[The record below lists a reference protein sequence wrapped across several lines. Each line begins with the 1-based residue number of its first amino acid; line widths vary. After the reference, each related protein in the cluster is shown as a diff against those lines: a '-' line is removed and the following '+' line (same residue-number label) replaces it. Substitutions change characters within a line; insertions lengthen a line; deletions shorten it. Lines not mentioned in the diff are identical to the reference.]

1 MLYLSLKWLHIL
13 SATVLVGV
21 GFGTAFY
28 KWMIDRS
35 GDVRVIAYASRL
47 VVLADWLFTTP
58 AIILQP
64 LTGLWML
71 HLAGYSLSSPWIA
84 WTLLLYALAGVCWL
98 PVVWLQYRMRA
109 LALAALATEQALPA
123 SYWRYARTWFW
134 LGIPAFAAM
143 LAIYALMVFK
153 PL

>member
-13 SATVLVGV
+13 SATILVGV

-35 GDVRVIAYASRL
+35 GDVRVIAYTSRL

-123 SYWRYARTWFW
+123 RYWRYTRTWFW

-153 PL
+153 PM

>member
-13 SATVLVGV
+13 SATILVGV

-35 GDVRVIAYASRL
+35 GDVRVIAYTSRL

-123 SYWRYARTWFW
+123 RYWRYTRTWFW

-143 LAIYALMVFK
+143 MAIYALMVFK
-153 PL
+153 PM

>member
-1 MLYLSLKWLHIL
+1 MLYLSLKCLHIL
-13 SATVLVGV
+13 SASVLVGV

-28 KWMIDRS
+28 KWMVDRS
-35 GDVRVIAYASRL
+35 GDLRAIAYMGRL

-71 HLAGYSLSSPWIA
+71 HIAGYPLGSPWIA

-109 LALAALATEQALPA
+109 LALTALAADQALPPT
-123 SYWRYARTWFW
+123 YWQYARIWFC
-134 LGIPAFAAM
+134 LGIPAFFAM

-153 PL
+153 SM

>member
-13 SATVLVGV
+13 SATILVGV

-35 GDVRVIAYASRL
+35 GDVRVIAYTSRL

-71 HLAGYSLSSPWIA
+71 HLVGYSLSSPWIA

-123 SYWRYARTWFW
+123 RYWRYTRTWFW

-153 PL
+153 PM

>member
-35 GDVRVIAYASRL
+35 GDVRAIAYTSRL

-71 HLAGYSLSSPWIA
+71 HIAGYSLSSTWIA
-84 WTLLLYALAGVCWL
+84 WTLLLYVLAGVCWL

-109 LALAALATEQALPA
+109 LAAAALATDQALPA
-123 SYWRYARTWFW
+123 SYWRYARIWFW
-134 LGIPAFAAM
+134 LGIPAFIAM
-143 LAIYALMVFK
+143 MAIYALMVFK
-153 PL
+153 PQ

>member
-28 KWMIDRS
+28 KWMVDRS
-35 GDVRVIAYASRL
+35 GEVRAIAYMSRL

-71 HLAGYSLSSPWIA
+71 QIAGYPLASTWILA
-84 WTLLLYALAGVCWL
+84 TLLLYALAGVCWL
-98 PVVWLQYRMRA
+98 PVVWLQYRMRS
-109 LALAALATEQALPA
+109 LAQAAAAAEHALPVV
-123 SYWRYARTWFW
+123 YWRYARIWFW
-134 LGIPAFAAM
+134 LGMPAFISM

-153 PL
+153 PQ